1 MRLADHHFD
10 FRIAPDARAAVVN
23 LPWRKKG
30 SLYQDHHSQRVL
42 LPRISHPRERLTF
55 SDDGQEVA
63 LACRHAAWTTYRTGP
78 DQDFVYELNVGCWNS
93 EGKLQQRNVDLNP
106 EDHGALQF
114 SSDGKLLVA
123 VRPDRLIFRDGREGT
138 RIRRIDGLKLAWPV
152 YHCGSFPRPRQFET
166 KQLVALS
173 HDGSRVLTAEYDT
186 VRVWNGMTGQ
196 TVCTLW
202 QSRARRVGIGYGL
215 VLVACALAW
224 AWQSMRMVSGAEI
237 LRTGGWA
244 RSWMFVTGI
253 FCLYLALVPLVGR
266 RFPEG
271 WPEYVAWGECLAALV
286 GVVALIAAFGGERRA
301 LFATMTLV
309 LLVACIPWKPA
320 EAVALGHQTV
330 QWFWPRAP
338 YAFLNVF
345 GYGLLGW
352 FPAILCEFLGSV
364 AYRRLPRRLAS
375 AASDRRLIHAA
386 AGGGAEGGAQ

>member
-1 MRLADHHFD
+1 MR
-10 FRIAPDARAAVVN
+10 
-23 LPWRKKG
+23 K
-30 SLYQDHHSQRVL
+30 
-42 LPRISHPRERLTF
+42 
-55 SDDGQEVA
+55 
-63 LACRHAAWTTYRTGP
+63 
-78 DQDFVYELNVGCWNS
+78 
-93 EGKLQQRNVDLNP
+93 
-106 EDHGALQF
+106 
-114 SSDGKLLVA
+114 
-123 VRPDRLIFRDGREGT
+123 
-138 RIRRIDGLKLAWPV
+138 
-152 YHCGSFPRPRQFET
+152 
-166 KQLVALS
+166 
-173 HDGSRVLTAEYDT
+173 
-186 VRVWNGMTGQ
+186 
-196 TVCTLW
+196 
-202 QSRARRVGIGYGL
+202 
-215 VLVACALAW
+215 
-224 AWQSMRMVSGAEI
+224 VSGAEI

-253 FCLYLALVPLVGR
+253 FCLYLAIVPLVGR

-271 WPEYVAWGECLAALV
+271 WPEYVGWAECLAALV

-375 AASDRRLIHAA
+375 AASDTRLIHAT
-386 AGGGAEGGAQ
+386 AGGGAEGEAQ